1 MQKLSD
7 RQRMIAAYG
16 SLLSNPML
24 PVRYTPPNEI
34 SELTGRVIGHAHDD
48 GTDRPAMILEGA
60 DGFVHIIPH
69 DQAIER
75 YRAKGRLAVGQVVTL
90 KRIDGRLTA
99 HDAVQMERP
108 PKQDRID
115 RISQQL
121 LASRGH
127 RGVSVVWSH
136 SCPVRCLRHLPPQR
150 PRTIPLHPFLGRS
163 CRATPKTVAERSEVG
178 TRPDEHTVVHDFSQ
192 TRKGTS

>member
-48 GTDRPAMILEGA
+48 GSDRPAMILEGI

-69 DQAIER
+69 DQSIER
-75 YRAKGRLAVGQVVTL
+75 HRANAFLAVGETVTL
-90 KRIDGRLTA
+90 QRTGGKLRVQYLGSETPNLLKISASVPDQRNGTAKRAR
-99 HDAVQMERP
+99 
-108 PKQDRID
+108 
-115 RISQQL
+115 
-121 LASRGH
+121 
-127 RGVSVVWSH
+127 
-136 SCPVRCLRHLPPQR
+136 
-150 PRTIPLHPFLGRS
+150 
-163 CRATPKTVAERSEVG
+163 
-178 TRPDEHTVVHDFSQ
+178 
-192 TRKGTS
+192 